1 MLLNE
6 QRWASI
12 VLLVVI
18 IGCARPQNVKT
29 SPAAS
34 PTVAS
39 GLVELSVPPL
49 PEWTDRYA
57 DGKKGDVRF
66 FNITKL
72 MKTYSLTRVQAVEL
86 QNQYRDLT
94 RADKRMIGKPGF
106 DQALQSVRQGHFESK
121 LDLAALDAAKF
132 VVVFDL
138 DETLFDQYYSLGKT
152 CRTHEYKTA
161 AGKTKYVHMAPG
173 WQELLRRIRK
183 LGGAIVLFSANLDD
197 RTRELLSHVS
207 LDDKPLLG
215 HPWIGGVLTNS
226 YLIQQEKTEPPGSS
240 ERPRKGRPVIE
251 PSKDLRFF
259 DENMDKVIIVDDN
272 PLRLFQFGHA
282 RIFKKFDAQTYCT
295 TQNETEKSAFNLAL
309 AQVGDEIEWAFTQ
322 QSKSEKLSFVQAYRP
337 FTVLGQITVNWL
349 MGQNGWNKAQAYD
362 FILRHPEVVD
372 SRF

>member
-12 VLLVVI
+12 IVLIVLF
-18 IGCARPQNVKT
+18 GCAHPQKIKT
-29 SPAAS
+29 SSSAAT
-34 PTVAS
+34 PDIAEL
-39 GLVELSVPPL
+39 GHLSVPPL

-94 RADKRMIGKPGF
+94 RADKNMIGKPGF
-106 DQALQSVRQGHFESK
+106 ERALQSVREGHFESK
-121 LDLAALDAAKF
+121 LQLAALDAAKF

-138 DETLFDQYYSLGKT
+138 DETLFDQYYSLGQT

-173 WQELLRRIRK
+173 WQALLQRIHQ

-207 LDDKPLLG
+207 LNDKPLLD
-215 HPWIGGVLTNS
+215 HPWISGVLTNS
-226 YLIQQEKTEPPGSS
+226 YLIQQEKTEPPGSPD
-240 ERPRKGRPVIE
+240 RPRKGRPVIE

-259 DENMDKVIIVDDN
+259 DENMNKVIIVDDN

-309 AQVGDEIEWAFTQ
+309 AQVGDEIEWALTQ
-322 QSKSEKLSFVQAYRP
+322 QSKNKELSFVQAYRP

-349 MGQNGWNKAQAYD
+349 MGQNGWNKTQAYD
-362 FILRHPEVVD
+362 FILRHPKVVD